1 MPAWIA
7 GRTVAEIDPL
17 NVIIG
22 ANMRRVRLAR
32 GVTLEALGAA
42 IGKTY
47 QQVQKYERG
56 VSGVS
61 AADLARCAVALT
73 CTMNEFFYGSV
84 SHSK

>member
-22 ANMRRVRLAR
+22 ANMRRLRLAR
-32 GVTLEALGAA
+32 GMTLEEIGSAL
-42 IGKTY
+42 GKTY

-56 VSGVS
+56 ISGVS

-73 CTMNEFFYGSV
+73 CTINEFFEML
-84 SHSK
+84 